1 MPRERGFIASK
12 GNKMTTANQIGLTLY
27 GVAGAPATNNAA
39 GFEAL
44 TWVQLKGTQ
53 SLPIFGVTHNNIDVS
68 DLGTGFTSG
77 VKGAGSGN
85 DSTFTYHGDG
95 TDTGIATAIVAANGQ
110 DGIYSLKIVRGSG
123 TDTGD
128 GPAPVTGDVVEY
140 AHGYLHT
147 FAPNA
152 KDDTSFEGGTINF
165 KQNAAT
171 VTDAEPA

>member
-1 MPRERGFIASK
+1 
-12 GNKMTTANQIGLTLY
+12 MTENNIGLTLW

-53 SLPIFGVTHNNIDVS
+53 QLPVFGVTHANIDVA

-77 VKGAGSGN
+77 VKGAATGKDTS
-85 DSTFTYHGDG
+85 FTYHGDG
-95 TDTGIATAIVAANGQ
+95 TDTGIATAIVAANAQ
-110 DGIYSLKIVRGSG
+110 AGIYSLKIVRGSG
-123 TDTGD
+123 TNSGD
-128 GPAPVTGDVVEY
+128 GPAPVTGDVVQY

-147 FAPNA
+147 YEENP
-152 KDDTSFEGGTINF
+152 KDDSSHEGASINF

-171 VTDAEPA
+171 VDGTEPS

>member
-1 MPRERGFIASK
+1 M
-12 GNKMTTANQIGLTLY
+12 TANNIGLTLY

-53 SLPIFGVTHNNIDVS
+53 TLPVFGVTHANIDVS

-77 VKGAGSGN
+77 VKGAGTGKDMS
-85 DSTFTYHGDG
+85 FTYHGDG
-95 TDTGIATAIVAANGQ
+95 TDTGIATAIVAANAQ
-110 DGIYSLKIVRGSG
+110 AGIYSLKIVRGSG
-123 TDTGD
+123 TDSGD
-128 GPAPVTGDVVEY
+128 GPAPVTGDVVQY

-147 FAPNA
+147 YEENA
-152 KDDTSFEGGTINF
+152 KDDSSFEGGSINF

-171 VTDAEPA
+171 VNGTEPA